1 MNHRAPISDTSLNTP
16 SKLKSNT
23 SFGSISSE
31 ELFYTIAFSMLKGIS
46 ESQKLTMLR
55 HFNTAQY
62 IFKISSSKKNEW
74 PLKEAEGEMNFIDKH
89 SISTFSILDKHYP
102 SRLSN
107 ISDPPIVLYIK
118 GSDQF
123 NLPQLISIVGTR
135 QHTHHAKKIIH
146 ELMEGLSHLNIGVIS
161 GLALG
166 IDGLAHEASLNYQ
179 LPTWGVLAHG
189 LDKIYPNQHR
199 RLAINILK
207 QKGGLITECRQNT
220 LTMPFQFPKRNRIVA
235 GMSDATIVIES
246 QVEGGSMITAKL
258 ARGYDRE
265 VFAVPGK
272 IHDAKSKGCLWLIK
286 NNIATMYHDP
296 TQLLENMQWPIKQMD
311 LNTLTLLQTT
321 VPLNE
326 IQTSIFNII
335 QSQGPIH
342 KDFICNQLAIS
353 SNELASH
360 ILGLELN
367 GLIHLQAG
375 NMYSCA

>member
-1 MNHRAPISDTSLNTP
+1 MLE
-16 SKLKSNT
+16 
-23 SFGSISSE
+23 GS
-31 ELFYTIAFSMLKGIS
+31 A
-46 ESQKLTMLR
+46 
-55 HFNTAQY
+55 H
-62 IFKISSSKKNEW
+62 
-74 PLKEAEGEMNFIDKH
+74 
-89 SISTFSILDKHYP
+89 
-102 SRLSN
+102 
-107 ISDPPIVLYIK
+107 
-118 GSDQF
+118 F
-123 NLPQLISIVGTR
+123 NLPQMISIVGTR

-146 ELMEGLSHLNIGVIS
+146 ELMEGLSHLKIGVIS

-166 IDGLAHEASLNYQ
+166 IDGLAHDASLHYQ

-207 QKGGLITECRQNT
+207 QQGGLITECRQNT

-296 TQLLENMQWPIKQMD
+296 IQLLENMQWPINQID
-311 LNTLTLLQTT
+311 VNATSLTQTAIS
-321 VPLNE
+321 LSE

-335 QSQGPIH
+335 QLQGPIH
-342 KDFICNQLAIS
+342 KDIICNQLAIS
-353 SNELASH
+353 SNELARH
-360 ILGLELN
+360 ILGLELK

-375 NMYSCA
+375 NMYYCS